1 MQAIGTPER
10 NDLVVLRDSHS
21 LRGLVALVLLN

>member
-10 NDLVVLRDSHS
+10 NGFVVVRDSHS
-21 LRGLVALVLLN
+21 LRGLVALGLLN